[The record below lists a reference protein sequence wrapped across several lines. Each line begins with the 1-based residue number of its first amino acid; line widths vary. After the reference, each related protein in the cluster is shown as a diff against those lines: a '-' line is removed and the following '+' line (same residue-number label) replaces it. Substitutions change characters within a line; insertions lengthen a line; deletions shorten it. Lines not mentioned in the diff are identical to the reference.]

1 MNINRLAVI
10 LSYAVLIYCFSMLF
24 LRIKI
29 KAFRAYVLLE
39 LHVSVFYSNM

>member
-1 MNINRLAVI
+1 MNVNRLAVM
-10 LSYAVLIYCFSMLF
+10 LSYAVLIYCFSVLL

-39 LHVSVFYSNM
+39 LHVSVSYSNM